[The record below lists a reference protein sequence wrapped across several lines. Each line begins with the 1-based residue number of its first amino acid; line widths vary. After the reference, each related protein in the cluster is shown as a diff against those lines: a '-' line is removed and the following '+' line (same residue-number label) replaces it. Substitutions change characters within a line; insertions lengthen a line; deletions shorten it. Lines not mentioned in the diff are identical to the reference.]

1 MASVYVLRY
10 LVFHE
15 GGGLVDHK
23 AYLDRG
29 EAEAAMEFHR
39 NEKLR
44 FPCSDQWSQS
54 EIIEVDPAEP
64 LVRWTYDSYA
74 CWIEK
79 LSLVACNSTAA
90 VL

>member
-1 MASVYVLRY
+1 MASVHVLRY
-10 LVFHE
+10 LLLHE

-39 NEKLR
+39 NEKWR
-44 FPCSDQWSQS
+44 FPHCDRWARS

-64 LVRWTYDSYA
+64 LVRWTYDDYE

-79 LSLVACNSTAA
+79 LPLVTCNSTAA